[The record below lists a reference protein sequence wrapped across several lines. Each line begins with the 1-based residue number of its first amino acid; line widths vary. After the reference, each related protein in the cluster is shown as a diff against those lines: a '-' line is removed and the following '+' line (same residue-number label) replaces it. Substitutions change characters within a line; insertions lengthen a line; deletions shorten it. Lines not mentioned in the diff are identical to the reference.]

1 MQRRSHRSRPRS
13 EVRRGGGSVAGVHS
27 RTELISA
34 RHLFRSDL
42 STRTSALDA
51 RIFGVDV
58 QSGDVRGD
66 APSYALVVFDGEV
79 VERDVVSRRKL
90 LRRLDDEEPAMLAT
104 DNMYEL
110 AADKD
115 QLVHFLRGLPE
126 ETKLVQV
133 TGDERPEPLSRVAKR
148 HGVPYGKPAMEEAEA
163 AARLASRSVGYEVSA
178 FTDETE
184 VKVARGRS
192 TGGGGGWSEDRFT
205 RRIHGSVKR
214 ATREVESELD
224 EAGLEYD
231 RDVTEKYGGYA
242 NAVFTVQARP
252 EDIPVSSRRSGDTRV
267 EIEPVRRDGIE
278 FVPLARRRDRVFV
291 GIDPGTTT
299 AVALVALDGRVLD
312 VMSTRTADTS
322 EVIEWIIEHGR
333 PVVVAADVTPMPDTV
348 ERIRASFDA
357 AGWTP
362 DSDLPID
369 EKQHR
374 TREAGYEN
382 DHERDAM
389 AAALFAHDDHADQIQ
404 RVTEEIPR
412 ELDRGDVVSRVVGN
426 DESLTAVVADM
437 TETEEPEPEP
447 TAHDPRELTAEEQR
461 IKDLEAQVE
470 RLQAHV
476 SDLEA
481 DLEEKDET
489 IAEYED
495 RLSEA
500 RREERQ
506 EAQERREVTRLQW
519 ENDRLETELEEERER
534 ADELEGKLERLK
546 DLWKLDHSNLADV
559 DGGEDLLAVKPV
571 EQFTVDAIEAA
582 DDKYGIA
589 SGDVVYLR
597 DASGAGRRT
606 AELLADFEPRAVLR
620 SGGLSD
626 AADEV
631 LFDHQIP
638 VGPADDVTIREVD
651 ELAIASESDVEAV
664 IEDWRDRKADRER
677 EQTETMVDS
686 IISEHRADRD

>member
-1 MQRRSHRSRPRS
+1 M
-13 EVRRGGGSVAGVHS
+13 
-27 RTELISA
+27 
-34 RHLFRSDL
+34 

-51 RIFGVDV
+51 RVFGVDV

-90 LRRLDDEEPAMLAT
+90 LRRLDDEAPAILAT

-148 HGVPYGKPAMEEAEA
+148 HGVPYGKPAMQEAEA
-163 AARLASRSVGYEVSA
+163 SARLAARNVGYEVSA
-178 FTDETE
+178 FTDETT
-184 VKVARGRS
+184 VKVSRGRS

-214 ATREVESELD
+214 VAREVESDLD
-224 EAGLEYD
+224 DAGLDYE
-231 RDVTEKYGGYA
+231 REVTEKYGGYA

-267 EIEPVRRDGIE
+267 EVEPVRRDGIE
-278 FVPLARRRDRVFV
+278 FKPLARRRDRVFV
-291 GIDPGTTT
+291 GVDPGTTT
-299 AVALVALDGRVLD
+299 AVALVALDGRLLD
-312 VMSTRTADTS
+312 VTSTRTADTA
-322 EVIEWIIEHGR
+322 EVIEWIIERGR
-333 PVVVAADVTPMPDTV
+333 PVVVAADVTPMPATV
-348 ERIRASFDA
+348 EKIRASFDA

-374 TREAGYEN
+374 TREEGYDD
-382 DHERDAM
+382 DHQRDAM
-389 AAALFAHDDHADQIQ
+389 AAALFARDDHADQI
-404 RVTEEIPR
+404 RRATEETPR
-412 ELDRGDVVSRVVGN
+412 ELDRGEVVSRVVG
-426 DESLTAVVADM
+426 DGEPLAAVVDDL
-437 TETEEPEPEP
+437 TETDEPEEESVE
-447 TAHDPRELTAEEQR
+447 HEPRELTDEERR
-461 IKDLEAQVE
+461 IRDLEAQVA
-470 RLQAHV
+470 RLQDHV
-476 SDLEA
+476 DDLEA
-481 DLEEKDET
+481 ELDEKDEQLE
-489 IAEYED
+489 EYEEE
-495 RLSEA
+495 LSEA

-506 EAQERREVTRLQW
+506 EARERRELTQLQW
-519 ENDRLETELEEERER
+519 ENDRLETELEAERER

-546 DLWKLDHSNLADV
+546 DLWKLDHSNLGDV
-559 DGGEDLLAVKPV
+559 DADGDLVAVKPV
-571 EQFTVDAIEAA
+571 DQFTVGAIEAA
-582 DDKYGIA
+582 DEEYGIA
-589 SGDVVYLR
+589 AGDVVYLR
-597 DASGAGRRT
+597 DASGAGRST
-606 AELLADFEPRAVLR
+606 AELLSELEPRVVLR

-631 LFDHQIP
+631 LFEHEIP

-651 ELAIASESDVEAV
+651 ELAVATESDVEAV
-664 IEDWRDRKADRER
+664 IADWHDRKAERER
-677 EQTETMVDS
+677 ERKESMVDS
-686 IISEHRADRD
+686 IISEHRADRG

>member
-1 MQRRSHRSRPRS
+1 
-13 EVRRGGGSVAGVHS
+13 V
-27 RTELISA
+27 
-34 RHLFRSDL
+34 

-51 RIFGVDV
+51 RVFGVDV

-79 VERDVVSRRKL
+79 VERDVVTRRKL
-90 LRRLDDEEPAMLAT
+90 LRRLDGEEPAILAT

-115 QLVHFLRGLPE
+115 QLVHFLRGLPD

-163 AARLASRSVGYEVSA
+163 AARLAARNVGYEVSA
-178 FTDETE
+178 FTDETT

-214 ATREVESELD
+214 VAREVESDLD
-224 EAGLEYD
+224 DAGLDYE
-231 RDVTEKYGGYA
+231 REVTEKYGGFA

-267 EIEPVRRDGIE
+267 EVEPVRRDGIE
-278 FVPLARRRDRVFV
+278 FEPLARRRDRVFV

-312 VMSTRTADTS
+312 VTSTRTADTA
-322 EVIEWIIEHGR
+322 EVIEWIIERGR
-333 PVVVAADVTPMPDTV
+333 PVVVAADVNPMPATV
-348 ERIRASFDA
+348 EKIRASFDA
-357 AGWTP
+357 AGWAP
-362 DSDLPID
+362 DTDLPVD

-374 TREAGYEN
+374 TREEGYED
-382 DHERDAM
+382 DHQRDAM
-389 AAALFAHDDHADQIQ
+389 AAALFARDAHADQI
-404 RVTEEIPR
+404 RRATEETPP
-412 ELDRGDVVSRVVGN
+412 ELDRGEVVSRVVGN
-426 DESLTAVVADM
+426 DEPLTAVLEDL
-437 TETEEPEPEP
+437 TETDEPEEE
-447 TAHDPRELTAEEQR
+447 AVEHEPRELTDEERR
-461 IKDLEAQVE
+461 IRDLEAQVA
-470 RLQAHV
+470 RLQDHV
-476 SDLEA
+476 ADLEA
-481 DLEEKDET
+481 ELDEKDDK
-489 IAEYED
+489 IAEYEEE
-495 RLSEA
+495 LSEA

-506 EAQERREVTRLQW
+506 EARERREVTKLEW

-534 ADELEGKLERLK
+534 AEELAAKLERLK
-546 DLWKLDHSNLADV
+546 DLWKLDHSNLGDV
-559 DGGEDLLAVKPV
+559 DHSGDLVAVKPV
-571 EQFTVDAIEAA
+571 EQFTVDDIEAA
-582 DDKYGIA
+582 DDEYGIA
-589 SGDVVYLR
+589 AGDVVYLR
-597 DASGAGRRT
+597 DASGAGRST
-606 AELLADFEPRAVLR
+606 AELLAEFDPRVVLR

-631 LFDHQIP
+631 LFDHEIP
-638 VGPADDVTIREVD
+638 VGPASEVTIREVD
-651 ELAIASESDVEAV
+651 ELAIASEPEVEAV
-664 IEDWRDRKADRER
+664 IADWRERKAERER
-677 EQTETMVDS
+677 ERKESMVDS

>member
-1 MQRRSHRSRPRS
+1 
-13 EVRRGGGSVAGVHS
+13 V
-27 RTELISA
+27 
-34 RHLFRSDL
+34 

-51 RIFGVDV
+51 RVFGVDV

-90 LRRLDDEEPAMLAT
+90 LRRLDDEAPAILAT

-148 HGVPYGKPAMEEAEA
+148 HGVPYGKPAMQEAEA
-163 AARLASRSVGYEVSA
+163 SARLAARNVGYEVSA
-178 FTDETE
+178 FTDETT
-184 VKVARGRS
+184 VKVSRGRS

-214 ATREVESELD
+214 VAREVESDLD
-224 EAGLEYD
+224 DAGLDYE
-231 RDVTEKYGGYA
+231 REVTEKYGGYA

-267 EIEPVRRDGIE
+267 EVEPVRRDGIE
-278 FVPLARRRDRVFV
+278 FKALARRRDRVFV
-291 GIDPGTTT
+291 GVDPGTTT
-299 AVALVALDGRVLD
+299 AVALVALDGRLLD
-312 VMSTRTADTS
+312 VTSTRTADTA
-322 EVIEWIIEHGR
+322 EVIEWIIERGR
-333 PVVVAADVTPMPDTV
+333 PVVVAADVTPMPATV
-348 ERIRASFDA
+348 EKIRASFDA

-374 TREAGYEN
+374 TREEGYED
-382 DHERDAM
+382 DHQRDAM
-389 AAALFAHDDHADQIQ
+389 AAALFARDDHADQI
-404 RVTEEIPR
+404 RRATEETPR
-412 ELDRGDVVSRVVGN
+412 ELDRGEVVSRVVG
-426 DESLTAVVADM
+426 DGEPLAAVVDDL
-437 TETEEPEPEP
+437 TETDEPEEESVE
-447 TAHDPRELTAEEQR
+447 HEPRELTDEERR
-461 IKDLEAQVE
+461 IRDLEAQVA
-470 RLQAHV
+470 RLQDHV
-476 SDLEA
+476 DDLEA
-481 DLEEKDET
+481 ELDEKDEQLE
-489 IAEYED
+489 EYEEE
-495 RLSEA
+495 LSEA

-506 EAQERREVTRLQW
+506 EARERRELTQLQW

-546 DLWKLDHSNLADV
+546 DLWKLDHSNLGDV
-559 DGGEDLLAVKPV
+559 DADGDLVAVKPV
-571 EQFTVDAIEAA
+571 DQFTVGAIEAA
-582 DDKYGIA
+582 DEEYGIA
-589 SGDVVYLR
+589 AGDVVYLR
-597 DASGAGRRT
+597 DASGAGRST
-606 AELLADFEPRAVLR
+606 AELLSELEPRVVLR

-631 LFDHQIP
+631 LFEHEIP

-651 ELAIASESDVEAV
+651 ELAVATESDVEAV
-664 IEDWRDRKADRER
+664 IADWHDRKAERER
-677 EQTETMVDS
+677 ERKESMVDS
-686 IISEHRADRD
+686 IISEHRADRG